1 MDINQ
6 TLIIKYNILYSNY
19 IMDINNALSK
29 MDEIF
34 IKYLPKISYTLT
46 PINIYDWLI
55 LGNLNDALTMNT
67 DAILSVFNE
76 GDIFKDQFSKKIWM
90 NLYSFDSQDQNLE
103 QYFDKAFE
111 FLDRMEKEN
120 KTCII
125 HCHAGINRSA
135 TIALAYFMKK
145 MNIKLFDA
153 YEFLSLL
160 RPGIIYNIGFR
171 KQLINF
177 ALNNNLY

>member
-1 MDINQ
+1 MESE
-6 TLIIKYNILYSNY
+6 LKKL
-19 IMDINNALSK
+19 
-29 MDEIF
+29 DEIF
-34 IKYLPKISYTLT
+34 IRYSIKKSYKLEPTF
-46 PINIYDWLI
+46 IYDWLI

-67 DAILSVFNE
+67 DAVLSVFNDGE
-76 GDIFKDQFSKKIWM
+76 YYKDQFSKKIWL
-90 NLYSFDSQDQNLE
+90 NLYAIDNPEQNIE

-111 FLDRMEKEN
+111 FLDRMEKEK

-135 TIALAYFMKK
+135 TILLAYFIKK
-145 MNIKLFDA
+145 MQINLYDG

-160 RPGIIYNIGFR
+160 RPGVIYNIGFR

-177 ALNNNLY
+177 AKNNNLLDNAMFN

>member
-1 MDINQ
+1 MNINDE
-6 TLIIKYNILYSNY
+6 LK
-19 IMDINNALSK
+19 K

-34 IKYLPKISYTLT
+34 IKYLPKNSYYLEPTY
-46 PINIYDWLI
+46 IYDWLI
-55 LGNLNDALTMNT
+55 LGNIGDALTMNT
-67 DAILSVFNE
+67 DAVLSVFNE
-76 GDIFKDQFSKKIWM
+76 GDNYKDQFSKKIWL
-90 NLYSFDSQDQNLE
+90 NLHALDNSEQNIS

-111 FLDRMEKEN
+111 FLDRMEKEK

-135 TIALAYFMKK
+135 TILLAYFIKK
-145 MNIKLFDA
+145 MQIKLYDG
-153 YEFLSLL
+153 YEFLNLI

-177 ALNNNLY
+177 ASKNNLL